1 MEDCNQEKLH
11 FLIHTK
17 ATGFVYGIIISQAST
32 LLSNLKS
39 FLLSE
44 KVILECESYLLLIH
58 DNHVDTLH
66 FNSLHQHGPRH
77 LKQIFQAVDG
87 VQLERLR
94 KIQMGCRCCKMIQSY
109 IFDPEE
115 VQSSGC
121 IHEVNSYKHNE
132 QGSNKSKFKEN
143 SENEEPKNELQ
154 EDEVNKT
161 ENKNL
166 ANSTK
171 ETLWNHRG
179 NDSQEDGLV
188 KCAAK
193 LDVAVNGGNSCA
205 QHSIPNPNTSPVKET
220 SEKGT
225 SSQSEA
231 SPASNRDFYTKSNR
245 SGQELDLETGSQSK
259 AASNVP
265 NSIPDCQSAGDSI
278 FLKGNSILETENNT
292 IRLPDID
299 YPQKI
304 VQTGNYVEKDSF
316 SVNCTHSDQNTGAS
330 AIQDQDLHVIPP
342 WSMKESSIEPFK
354 TDSASLGESL
364 TAGITSVAVTKVPQA
379 PSHTNHNG
387 GIEEEDAEVAAALA
401 ALEAATAGE
410 DVEDDDE

>member
-1 MEDCNQEKLH
+1 M
-11 FLIHTK
+11 LIN
-17 ATGFVYGIIISQAST
+17 IISNIPFTNFPYS
-32 LLSNLKS
+32 
-39 FLLSE
+39 
-44 KVILECESYLLLIH
+44 
-58 DNHVDTLH
+58 
-66 FNSLHQHGPRH
+66 
-77 LKQIFQAVDG
+77 
-87 VQLERLR
+87 
-94 KIQMGCRCCKMIQSY
+94 SY

-154 EDEVNKT
+154 KDEANKT
-161 ENKNL
+161 ENKNPV
-166 ANSTK
+166 NSTT
-171 ETLWNHRG
+171 ETHCNHRG

-205 QHSIPNPNTSPVKET
+205 QHSMLNPNTSPVKET

-231 SPASNRDFYTKSNR
+231 SSASNRDFYTKSNR
-245 SGQELDLETGSQSK
+245 SGQELDLDTGSQNK
-259 AASNVP
+259 TASNVP
-265 NSIPDCQSAGDSI
+265 SSIPDSQSAEDSI
-278 FLKGNSILETENNT
+278 IFKGNSILETENNA

-299 YPQKI
+299 YPQNSNE
-304 VQTGNYVEKDSF
+304 TGNYVEKDGF
-316 SVNCTHSDQNTGAS
+316 SVNLTHSDQNTSAS
-330 AIQDQDLHVIPP
+330 AIQGQDLCVIPP
-342 WSMKESSIEPFK
+342 LPVKESSNEPLK
-354 TDSASLGESL
+354 TDSASLSESL
-364 TAGITSVAVTKVPQA
+364 TGGITAVAVTKVVQA
-379 PSHTNHNG
+379 PTHTNHKDVNG

-410 DVEDDDE
+410 DLEDDDEY